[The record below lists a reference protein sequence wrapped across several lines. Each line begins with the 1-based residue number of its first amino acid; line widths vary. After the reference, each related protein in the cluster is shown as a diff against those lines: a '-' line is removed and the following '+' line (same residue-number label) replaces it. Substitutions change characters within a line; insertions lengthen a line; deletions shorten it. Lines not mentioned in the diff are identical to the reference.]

1 MYPTKLLPHSVTQCS
16 LFSLGGEFEN
26 CLLFRAPSRVDHCL
40 TSSILSRAYECRC
53 QPLSRL
59 YKKSP
64 YTPSVSFPRQCR
76 IIPQSAFASALPATF
91 SLGNSRGAR
100 QAGVREGRR
109 GAERGRLPLPYLTRH
124 LALAVAAAGC
134 DDEDDEPP
142 PSKRILRELRRWQRR
157 RDTHSVSFPAGR
169 IHPPGKNCEEASTRP
184 ASASSPQ
191 CLAAV
196 PMHLLTC
203 LSVQGGWGRDEGCR
217 AGWVEGEG
225 GQGKRG
231 GARGFRPPEALR
243 RRSGRYRRQGA
254 ATWRSERRRRG
265 FTTTVAPVAVAAAAL
280 GASATA

>member
-1 MYPTKLLPHSVTQCS
+1 MCAGVS
-16 LFSLGGEFEN
+16 LFPGCRKRALILHLYPSPDNAGSFRTVRLF
-26 CLLFRAPSRVDHCL
+26 LL
-40 TSSILSRAYECRC
+40 C
-53 QPLSRL
+53 QPLFHWEI
-59 YKKSP
+59 P
-64 YTPSVSFPRQCR
+64 GGPRR
-76 IIPQSAFASALPATF
+76 
-91 SLGNSRGAR
+91 AR
-100 QAGVREGRR
+100 VREGRR

-169 IHPPGKNCEEASTRP
+169 VHPPGETCEEATTRP

-231 GARGFRPPEALR
+231 GARGFRPPGGSA
-243 RRSGRYRRQGA
+243 QA
-254 ATWRSERRRRG
+254 QW
-265 FTTTVAPVAVAAAAL
+265 PVPQAGGGNMAE
-280 GASATA
+280 